1 MINIFKNLKKNL
13 LINKNKRDF
22 IAASNLEKKAMQL
35 NHRSEEY
42 LKLAKKSTQDWKNR
56 WLDLIS

>member
-13 LINKNKRDF
+13 LLNKKKRDF

-35 NHRSEEY
+35 NHRSKEY
-42 LKLAKKSTQDWKNR
+42 LDLAKKNTIDWKNK
-56 WLDLIS
+56 WL